1 MDAVDVDRPQIE
13 ASLQRFLADVLRLE
27 IAPVDRDLEL
37 VSDGHIDSMD
47 LVRLAGHL
55 EALLGIEI
63 SDDDIGDLH
72 FGSIARML
80 AYAESRL
87 AESGLPAG
95 EPPSSREG

>member
-1 MDAVDVDRPQIE
+1 MEPEAIE
-13 ASLQRFLADVLRLE
+13 ADLQRFLGEVLRLE

-55 EALLGIEI
+55 EELLGIEI
-63 SDDDIGDLH
+63 PDDDVGDEH

-80 AYAESRL
+80 AYAQRRAAQRRAAQSRTQGRPD
-87 AESGLPAG
+87 ADRDG
-95 EPPSSREG
+95 